1 MSSRKWERE
10 IYRNQ
15 KKVNEYR
22 KRAGQNKV
30 SSFPQYDIFKGRSI
44 LLPIL
49 LIGVG
54 LLYGVM
60 FYGLQQSDT
69 LYWITFIAYI
79 LLGVWFLFF
88 RKPYLKVGKNELAT
102 RKWGREQ
109 VVSAQQVEFIQIQG
123 NNIVIKIRQN
133 DKLWVFSRIINLY
146 KVDEMAARLKEF
158 ALKNQV
164 KFINSKDQ

>member
-15 KKVNEYR
+15 KKVNEFR
-22 KRAGQNKV
+22 KRAGKNKV
-30 SSFPQYDIFKGRSI
+30 SSSPQYDIFTGRSI
-44 LLPIL
+44 LLPAF

-54 LLYGVM
+54 LLYGIM
-60 FYGLQQSDT
+60 FYGLQSSDT

-79 LLGVWFLFF
+79 LLGIWFLVF

-102 RKWGREQ
+102 RKWGREHI
-109 VVSAQQVEFIQIQG
+109 VNAQQVEFIHLQG
-123 NNIVIKIRQN
+123 NNIVIKLRQN
-133 DKLWVFSRIINLY
+133 DKLWVFSRLMNLY
-146 KVDEMAARLKEF
+146 QIEEMAARLKEF

-164 KFINSKDQ
+164 KFINSNE

>member
-15 KKVNEYR
+15 KKVNDYR

-30 SSFPQYDIFKGRSI
+30 SASSQYDIFKGRSI
-44 LLPIL
+44 LLPVL

-54 LLYGVM
+54 LLYGIM
-60 FYGLQQSDT
+60 FYGLQESDT
-69 LYWITFIAYI
+69 LYWITFVAYI
-79 LLGVWFLFF
+79 FLGLWFLFF

-102 RKWGREQ
+102 RKWGRERI
-109 VVSAQQVEFIQIQG
+109 VNAQRVEFIQIQG
-123 NNIVIKIRQN
+123 SNIVIKIRQN
-133 DKLWVFSRIINLY
+133 DKLWVFSRIVNLY
-146 KVDEMAARLKEF
+146 KIDEMAARLKEF

-164 KFINSKDQ
+164 KFISSNE